1 LALIGRILVVL
12 FAYLVACFAA
22 ATVLVIGL
30 LLPSANA
37 HEASLAFRQIFGMA
51 ADAAGDPQQVLVLT
65 IMLAAIVLAGTFL
78 VPAMLLIAIAEGFR
92 LRSVLL
98 YGGLGGA
105 AGLAAIQWLDLGS
118 SAAGSS
124 GILPRS
130 IEIAAAAGIVAGF
143 VYWGIAGRAAGAW
156 RAAPSLAA
164 GKQ

>member
-1 LALIGRILVVL
+1 MALIGRILVVL
-12 FAYLVACFAA
+12 FAYLVASFAA
-22 ATVLVIGL
+22 ATVLVVGV

-37 HEASLAFRQIFGMA
+37 HEASLAFRHIFGMA

-65 IMLAAIVLAGTFL
+65 ILIASIVLAGTFL

-105 AGLAAIQWLDLGS
+105 AGLAAIQWLDLGPA
-118 SAAGSS
+118 AAGSS
-124 GILPRS
+124 GILPRT
-130 IEIAAAAGIVAGF
+130 IEIAAAAGIAAGF
-143 VYWGIAGRAAGAW
+143 VYWAIAGRAAGAW
-156 RAAPSLAA
+156 RGRPSVGT